1 VSLLRPLEGV
11 TGKLVHGIATRAL
24 QQNGG
29 VVESDRD
36 DLIYRVVSEDAHSA
50 GVAEGVLRLAPA
62 MVGMLLMLIL
72 LSLPRF
78 VPLPAMVELPIFL
91 IVGLVTIVALG
102 QGKQI
107 DVKPAT
113 DDCE

>member
-1 VSLLRPLEGV
+1 MSITRPLEGPV
-11 TGKLVHGIATRAL
+11 NAYVHGIAKRAL

-29 VVESDRD
+29 VVESNRD
-36 DLIYRVVSEDAHSA
+36 DLIYRVVTEDAHSA

-72 LSLPRF
+72 LVLPRF
-78 VPLPAMVELPIFL
+78 VALPAMVELPIFL
-91 IVGLVTIVALG
+91 IVGLVTIEALG
-102 QGKQI
+102 QGQQI

-113 DDCE
+113 DE